1 MIKLLAVD
9 MDGTCLDN
17 RSRITDRTME
27 ALERAAASGI
37 TVVPTTGRSLSCIPG
52 RIRENLEGKAAE
64 KTRKKAGK
72 GLFRYV
78 ITSNG
83 AETLDLVLEKRIFQ
97 ALIPNERALTLLKES
112 RGKGLGLTAH
122 IDHEYILQGRILS
135 QLGRFVYGKD
145 AKETRCAHSL
155 EQVVSKSGYDVE
167 ELQFYFMAPGA
178 HKKAEEILRHYP
190 DLSAAYTGTYAEIF
204 AKTASKGNALA
215 ALGKYLGIDQGEI
228 ACIGDGE
235 NDLSMFEASGLKFA
249 MGNAVPALKKK
260 ADHVVPENTRDGVA
274 EAIERYILC
283 CGGNDSVV

>member
-17 RSRITDRTME
+17 RSRITERTME
-27 ALERAAASGI
+27 ALERAVTSGI

-52 RIRENLEGKAAE
+52 WIRENM
-64 KTRKKAGK
+64 AGK
-72 GLFRYV
+72 KGKETGKRLFRYV

-97 ALIPNERALTLLKES
+97 ALIPNERALSLLKAC

-122 IDHEYILQGRILS
+122 INHEYILQGRILL
-135 QLGRFVYGKD
+135 QLGRLVYGKD
-145 AKETRCAHSL
+145 AKETCCARSL

-167 ELQFYFMAPGA
+167 ELQLYFMAPGA
-178 HKKAEEILRHYP
+178 RKKAEKILEGYP
-190 DLSAAYTGTYAEIF
+190 DLAEAYTGTYVEIF
-204 AKTASKGNALA
+204 AKTASKGNALF
-215 ALGKYLGIDQGEI
+215 ALGSCLGIDQGEI

-235 NDLSMFEASGLKFA
+235 NDLSMFDASGFKFA
-249 MGNAVPALKKK
+249 MGNAVPALKKR
-260 ADHVVPENTRDGVA
+260 ADHVVPENTKDGVA